1 MSLTPVSF
9 TGFSEF
15 SDDFQAILQRTFE
28 VANFPIQQ
36 LQTEQTIN
44 LAKQQALGD
53 LSFVV
58 SNLESEFASLG
69 LLGATSAVTASSS
82 DEKVATV
89 TVAGTP
95 TIQSYDLVVTSEAK
109 AAQETSLTGLADTDK
124 TGLTADGIYKLTVG
138 TTVTNVD
145 LLTIGSGRT
154 AGTTGSATPSPA
166 VSVQVDFSNGLTGS
180 ITANLN
186 SFFVAGAAPSGATAG
201 DTVSVTFVS
210 EDSTISE
217 TITTVGL
224 AGGDD
229 ASAIARLLN
238 DQITANANLNG
249 KVSFSDEGGKLKLVV
264 SDTAGQ
270 GFTFTSSNT
279 GTVVTGLEGGGTVG
293 GHSEEEIAA
302 ALNAQ
307 VALDSSLVSAGVVF
321 SAVNGEVKVRSN
333 TKTDITTTDSAQG
346 TGFVSGLAGT
356 QTVEAYDNTL
366 EGFRDFI
373 NAQSTTLGV
382 KATLIN
388 TSSDTANPSHH
399 LTLTAT
405 TTGTTT
411 LKLEDSTPANL
422 LTVVNQGT
430 NAVFTVN
437 GVSADNSS
445 NTITD
450 FAPGLSLT
458 IVGAGSA
465 TVSTQTDRTQIS
477 TALGNVAADYNAVVA
492 KLGAQFGEAAGVLSG
507 SIAVRAVQQAL
518 RDVTSFQGSGAIKS
532 MVELGLE
539 LDSKGLMTFNA
550 ITFNALTDTQI
561 NDTLTFIGDTTTGF
575 AGTAFTGLKDLADPV
590 TGQIKTAI
598 DFLKES
604 DKSLADEILE
614 AQERVD
620 RLMVTLEAKF
630 AAADLLLAQIES
642 QQRLLTA
649 IFEAQALAKKS

>member
-1 MSLTPVSF
+1 MSLTPISF

-15 SDDFQAILQRTFE
+15 SDDFQAILQSTFE
-28 VANFPIQQ
+28 VASLPIQQ

-44 LAKQQALGD
+44 LAQQQALGD

-89 TVAGTP
+89 TVTGTP

-109 AAQETSLTGLADTDK
+109 AAQETSLIGLADTDK

-138 TTVTNVD
+138 TTVTNID
-145 LLTIGSGRT
+145 LLAIGSGRT

-186 SFFVAGAAPSGATAG
+186 SFFVAGSAPSGATAG

-210 EDSTISE
+210 EDSTINE

-229 ASAIARLLN
+229 ATAIATLLN

-321 SAVNGEVKVRSN
+321 SAVNGEIKVRSN
-333 TKTDITTTDSAQG
+333 TKTDITTTDNAQG

-366 EGFRDFI
+366 QGFRDFI

-411 LKLEDSTPANL
+411 LKLEDSTPADL
-422 LTVVNQGT
+422 LTAVNQGT

-458 IVGAGSA
+458 IVGAGNA
-465 TVSTQTDRTQIS
+465 TVSTQTDRTQVS

-492 KLGAQFGEAAGVLSG
+492 NLGTQFGEAAGVLSG
-507 SIAVRAVQQAL
+507 SVAVRAVQQAL

-561 NDTLTFIGDTTTGF
+561 NDALTFIGNTTTGF

-590 TGQIKTAI
+590 TGQIQTAI

-604 DKSLADEILE
+604 DQSLADEILE

-630 AAADLLLAQIES
+630 AAADLALAQIES
-642 QQRLLTA
+642 QQKLLTA
-649 IFEAQALAKKS
+649 IFEAQALAQRQ